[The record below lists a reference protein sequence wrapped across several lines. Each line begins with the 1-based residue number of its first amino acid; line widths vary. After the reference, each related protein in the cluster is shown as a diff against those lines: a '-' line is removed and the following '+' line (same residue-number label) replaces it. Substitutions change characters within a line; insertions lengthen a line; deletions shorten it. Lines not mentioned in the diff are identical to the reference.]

1 MCVQESDMLSFIN
14 AQELPV
20 MLLDLLEIA
29 EVGCIILNW
38 KCQNVEICK

>member
-1 MCVQESDMLSFIN
+1 MLSFIN

-29 EVGCIILNW
+29 EVGYMLLNW
-38 KCQNVEICK
+38 KCQNVELVSRNL